1 MSPRILL
8 VDEHPT
14 VRQALRGL
22 LESEGLD
29 VVGEARDGA
38 EVPGLARE
46 LCADVVVLDVTRPVS
61 RCLDAAREIV
71 RTVPLKGVILVA
83 FEDYLVAQALQAG
96 VRGYV
101 LKSRVVE
108 ELPLAIRAVARGEIY
123 VSPDI
128 SLASLAACR
137 TETDN
142 ISLAI

>member
-1 MSPRILL
+1 
-8 VDEHPT
+8 
-14 VRQALRGL
+14 

-61 RCLDAAREIV
+61 RCLDAAREII
-71 RTVPLKGVILVA
+71 RAVPLKGVILVA
-83 FEDYLVAQALQAG
+83 FEDYLVAPALQAG

-101 LKSRVVE
+101 LKTRVVE
-108 ELPLAIRAVARGEIY
+108 ELSLAVREVARGAIY

-128 SLASLAACR
+128 PSASLPACP
-137 TETDN
+137 TGIN
-142 ISLAI
+142 GLSLAI

>member
-1 MSPRILL
+1 MEPRILL
-8 VDEHPT
+8 VDEYPT

-22 LESEGLD
+22 LKWEGLE

-38 EVPGLARE
+38 EALRLAWD
-46 LCADVVVLDVTRPVS
+46 LCADVIVLAVTRPTS
-61 RCLDAAREIV
+61 ICLDAAREIV

-108 ELPLAIRAVARGEIY
+108 ELPLAIREVARGAIY

-128 SLASLAACR
+128 SPASLPACP
-137 TETDN
+137 TGIN
-142 ISLAI
+142 GLSLAI